1 MTLKKNETLF
11 TESFAAV
18 LFSVKFTFITY
29 LCDAIKKI
37 FSEFFPEI
45 YTIDENIFV
54 MKTFLVSHI
63 DEVYFSCFI
72 DK

>member
-1 MTLKKNETLF
+1 MKLF
-11 TESFAAV
+11 LQNRLQQCYFQWN
-18 LFSVKFTFITY
+18 LLLLRN

-37 FSEFFPEI
+37 FSIFPEI